1 MRRTKPR
8 LLPSMDVMEPRSLL
22 SAGGSLASA
31 RVLTRVDHLV
41 KSIVTSLAKTDDI
54 VQANANL
61 ASLASQ
67 VAPTSPSLAVS
78 WQSDVALFRPGSPK
92 SKITTQQRII
102 DDLRRLLHNVVPAGT
117 GTVTGAGST
126 TAGTGTGTG
135 TGSTTSSTPTPG
147 TAGTSNPSQG
157 DSGTSAPVPAPSLD
171 SVQIQNQTGLAL
183 KVTVFLDDSQNP
195 LPFITETISSQGD
208 PTELFNFGTSTGA
221 FMTMNISRA
230 DGLQSPAPFDNIQL
244 SQPLGGY
251 AGTLFSISL
260 LGPYF
265 NVNFS

>member
-22 SAGGSLASA
+22 STGGSLASA

-41 KSIVTSLAKTDDI
+41 KSIVTSLAKTHNT
-54 VQANANL
+54 VRANANL

-67 VAPTSPSLAVS
+67 IAPSSPSLAVS
-78 WQSDVALFRPGSPK
+78 WQSDVALYRPGSPK
-92 SKITTQQRII
+92 SMITTQERII
-102 DDLRRLLHNVVPAGT
+102 DDLRRFLRNDAPAGIGI
-117 GTVTGAGST
+117 GTEI
-126 TAGTGTGTG
+126 GTGTGL
-135 TGSTTSSTPTPG
+135 TTSSTPTPG
-147 TAGTSNPSQG
+147 TEGTPNPSQG
-157 DSGTSAPVPAPSLD
+157 DSGTSAPVAAPSLD
-171 SVQIQNQTGLAL
+171 SVRIQNQTGLAL
-183 KVTVFLDDSQNP
+183 TVNVFLDDSQNP
-195 LPFITETISSQGD
+195 QPFISETISAQGD

-221 FMTMNISRA
+221 FMTMDISRA

-244 SQPLGGY
+244 SQPVGGY
-251 AGTLFSISL
+251 GGTLFTISL

>member
-22 SAGGSLASA
+22 STGASLASA

-41 KSIVTSLAKTDDI
+41 KSIVTSLAKTDNT
-54 VQANANL
+54 VRANANL

-67 VAPTSPSLAVS
+67 IAPSSPSLAVS
-78 WQSDVALFRPGSPK
+78 WQSDVALYRPGSPK
-92 SKITTQQRII
+92 SMITTQQRII
-102 DDLRRLLHNVVPAGT
+102 DDLRRLLHNDAQAGT
-117 GTVTGAGST
+117 GTGIGTGAGST
-126 TAGTGTGTG
+126 TAGTG

-147 TAGTSNPSQG
+147 TAGTPNPSEG

-171 SVQIQNQTGLAL
+171 SVRIQNQTGLAL
-183 KVTVFLDDSQNP
+183 TVTVFLDDSQNP
-195 LPFITETISSQGD
+195 LPFITETISAQGD

-221 FMTMNISRA
+221 FMTMDISRA
-230 DGLQSPAPFDNIQL
+230 DKLQSPAPFDNIQL

-251 AGTLFSISL
+251 GGTLFTISL